1 MTWHRARNSGQR
13 RKLVRGQHA
22 RGQSLVEFALV
33 VPIMVFLLVAVAD
46 FGRVFATG
54 LTLEAAVRDAAEVA
68 SNDYLANP
76 PGATATPPVP
86 LTDPAP
92 VGDPAY
98 YGTIHQRIART
109 ICAETSELPNSNFDS
124 VTGDCVGMPLIMACI
139 HDSQDTHCG
148 NEAYAQ
154 PIPGECT
161 TMSAPPT
168 NAQLSGP
175 SGEKPRYVEVR
186 TCYRFDAIVDLPG
199 MPFTEVWLQR
209 SRMFTIPCYYATG
222 TAECG

>member
-1 MTWHRARNSGQR
+1 MTWNRARNSGQR
-13 RKLVRGQHA
+13 RFLARGQRP

-33 VPIMVFLLVAVAD
+33 VPIMVVLFVAVAD

-68 SNDYLANP
+68 ANDYLANP

-86 LTDPAP
+86 LSDPAP
-92 VGDPAY
+92 IGDPAY
-98 YGTIHQRIART
+98 YASLHQRIART
-109 ICAETSELPNSNFDS
+109 VCAETSELPNANFDA
-124 VTGDCVGMPLIMACI
+124 VTSDCAGMPLIMACI

-154 PIPGECT
+154 AIPSECT
-161 TMSAPPT
+161 GMATPPS
-168 NAQLSGP
+168 NAQELGP
-175 SGEKPRYVEVR
+175 TGEKPRYVEVR
-186 TCYRFDAIVDLPG
+186 VCYRFDAIVDLPG
-199 MPFTEVWLQR
+199 MPFAEVWLQR
-209 SRMFTIPCYYATG
+209 SRMFTIPCYYSLG